1 MSKARKGWE
10 KASPVPKFLLIDDTY
25 SNRPSRVYDGV
36 APTLMSGRG
45 EIVKVMVIRRAE
57 RLEKEKT
64 RNRIE

>member
-1 MSKARKGWE
+1 VSKARKGWE

-45 EIVKVMVIRRAE
+45 EIVKVMVVRRVA
-57 RLEKEKT
+57 RLEKEET
-64 RNRIE
+64 RNYVE